1 MKYMNDNIIKSKPCD
16 LSVIVVSDYGN
27 SVDKSWMDERNILQA
42 LAVQDIRQPFE
53 VLLVEN
59 ESIRDKVPSDLSEIV
74 PNLKVV
80 FFNSNRSSVLVN
92 HAVSCTSGKLVAMME
107 ADCIPDPGWLRKLVK
122 TMKNNPEISVA
133 SGRTSYG
140 SNTALERCLSLLHRG
155 FNDLGYSGLTCHISN
170 NGALYRREVLEQ
182 FPYPETATP
191 FLSSWMRK
199 NLMQINGHHLY
210 FERSAGM
217 IHALEG
223 WQFILD
229 LHRNR
234 GYAAMMIDGQSA
246 VSKIPV
252 LLIRSLMTEFSSLY
266 RLGKNYL
273 NYYDLVPTLALLFVL
288 PFLEIP
294 GMLDAIKTRDYIP
307 GSVYR

>member
-1 MKYMNDNIIKSKPCD
+1 MHNKITEEKSCD
-16 LSVIVVSDYGN
+16 LSVIIVSDYGN
-27 SVDKSWMDERNILQA
+27 SAERSWTDERNILQA
-42 LAVQDIRQPFE
+42 LALQDIGQPFE

-59 ESIRDKVPSDLSEIV
+59 ETMRDKVPSDLSGIV
-74 PNLKVV
+74 PDLKMI
-80 FFNSNRSSVLVN
+80 FFNSNRSSVHIN
-92 HAVSCTSGKLVAMME
+92 HAVSRTSGKLVALME
-107 ADCIPDPGWLRKLVK
+107 ADCIPDPGWLRKLVN
-122 TMKNNPEISVA
+122 TMNNNPEISVV

-140 SNTALERCLSLLHRG
+140 DNTFLERCLSLLHRG

-182 FPYPETATP
+182 FPYPETITP

-199 NLMQINGHHLY
+199 NLMQKNGHHLY
-210 FERSAGM
+210 FERSAEM
-217 IHALEG
+217 IHAFEG
-223 WQFILD
+223 WRFVLD

-252 LLIRSLMTEFSSLY
+252 LLARSLITEFSSLY
-266 RLGKNYL
+266 RLGKKYL
-273 NYYDLVPTLALLFVL
+273 NYYDIVPTLVLLFIL

-294 GMLDAIKTRDYIP
+294 GMLDAIKARDHIP
-307 GSVYR
+307 GTDYR